1 LKYDDGIPALV
12 EKQYGRGRVLLF
24 TSTFDAEW
32 TDFPQRGVFLPFI
45 HEMVKYLT
53 LRTLEEKKDYL
64 VNALPILSGLSGFDF
79 TPGTTIAIFN
89 PSGEEY
95 RTTINEEGAAFYE
108 STNEPGIYSVHIE
121 GQKRYFAVNVDTLE
135 SDLRAGD
142 PEEVKS
148 MLVNREKSEQE
159 SVPTVETI
167 AEYHQEVEKN
177 QQIWWYLMAALLV
190 LAIGEMFFRET

>member
-1 LKYDDGIPALV
+1 
-12 EKQYGRGRVLLF
+12 
-24 TSTFDAEW
+24 
-32 TDFPQRGVFLPFI
+32 VFLPFI

-53 LRTLEEKKDYL
+53 LRTSEEKKDYL
-64 VNALPILSGLSGFDF
+64 VNAPVQLSGFDF
-79 TPGTTIAIFN
+79 TSGTTVAVFN

-95 RTTINEEGAAFYE
+95 RTTINEEGSAFYE
-108 STNEPGIYSVHIE
+108 STKEPGIYSLHLE

-135 SDLRAGD
+135 SDLRASD

-148 MLVNREKSEQE
+148 MLVSRDGSEREST
-159 SVPTVETI
+159 PATETI
-167 AEYHQEVEKN
+167 AEYHQEAEKN